1 MILTGCSRTPAP
13 TVSTVG
19 SPSPTAIELR
29 GLPSSDL
36 ETLSRANLSSDQWQ
50 EILAVRVGEGNTLA
64 MAGSYEVD
72 GSVVRFTPMYGF
84 DAGTTFSISAD
95 PRKIPNAKPSETWR
109 QPLVQVLGIAA
120 TAVVRTTTVRQVYP
134 SGPELPE
141 NMLRFYIEFTGPMG
155 RGSALE
161 HIRLVDAD
169 GRDVVD
175 PFLPVEAEF
184 WSPDRTRFTLFFDP
198 GRVKRDIKP
207 NRDMGRA
214 LIPGERYALVIDEK
228 WPDGNAAPLKSPHR
242 HEFTVVPAI
251 EQALDPAAWTIESPR
266 VGTREPV
273 TIRFPWP
280 LDHGLLQRTITV
292 RTADLPVAGQGSVQ
306 DGERGWSFVPRQP
319 WIPGSYALDVLTALE
334 DPAGNRIGRA
344 FEVTQPQADERE
356 RITIPFRLR

>member
-1 MILTGCSRTPAP
+1 
-13 TVSTVG
+13 
-19 SPSPTAIELR
+19 
-29 GLPSSDL
+29 
-36 ETLSRANLSSDQWQ
+36 
-50 EILAVRVGEGNTLA
+50 
-64 MAGSYEVD
+64 MAGRYEVD

-84 DAGTTFSISAD
+84 DPGTTFSISAD
-95 PRKIPNAKPSETWR
+95 PRKIPNANSSETWR
-109 QPLVQVLGIAA
+109 RPLMEVLGIAA
-120 TAVVRTTTVRQVYP
+120 TALVPETTVRQVYT

-161 HIRLVDAD
+161 HIRLVDAA
-169 GRDVVD
+169 GKDVVD

-214 LIPGERYALVIDEK
+214 LIPGKRYALVIDEK
-228 WPDGNAAPLKSPHR
+228 WRDGSAAPLKSSHR
-242 HEFTVVPAI
+242 HEFTVAPAV
-251 EQALDPAAWTIESPR
+251 EQALDPAAWTIESPHL
-266 VGTREPV
+266 GTREPV

-280 LDHGLLQRTITV
+280 LDHGLLQRAIAV
-292 RTADLPVAGQGSVQ
+292 RNADVPVAGQVSVQ
-306 DGERGWSFVPRQP
+306 EGERGWSFVPRQP

-344 FEVTQPQADERE
+344 FEVTQPRSDERE
-356 RITIPFRLR
+356 RITIPFKLR